1 MFQPDQA
8 LRSLILVS
16 WRRADYYVHELV
28 AGLRLGLTG
37 CRPFLERSECA
48 RLRQQLVRLEALTRR
63 LLVLFALEGSLPRV
77 TVRAGRGPS
86 GRRAPRIVP
95 GPRRFLAP
103 PTFRLADPRPRTTPV
118 PPPHRTRNRT
128 PHTLRP
134 RLLYLDQ
141 PLPPPEPGEFPPQPD
156 DLVPAMPLVR
166 RARALKALFDDPAPH
181 IARMARRLAR
191 DRLSPTRPLPLAGRL
206 PPAARTRR
214 QDATERSAA
223 LEIHRTACLALAHFD
238 TS

>member
-28 AGLRLGLTG
+28 SGLRLGLTG
-37 CRPFLERSECA
+37 CRPFLKRSECA
-48 RLRQQLVRLEALTRR
+48 RLRRQLVRLETLTRR
-63 LLVLFALEGSLPRV
+63 VLVLFVLECPLPRV
-77 TVRAGRGPS
+77 TVRAGQ
-86 GRRAPRIVP
+86 AVP
-95 GPRRFLAP
+95 GRPPSRTASAPRRFFTP
-103 PTFRLADPRPRTTPV
+103 PTFRLADPRPRTTSV
-118 PPPHRTRNRT
+118 PPPRRT
-128 PHTLRP
+128 PRTLRP

-141 PLPPPEPGEFPPQPD
+141 PLPPPEPGEFPPHPD
-156 DLVPAMPLVR
+156 DLVPATPLIR

-191 DRLSPTRPLPLAGRL
+191 ARLSPTRPLPLAGRL

-214 QDATERSAA
+214 QDATERDAA
-223 LEIHRTACLALAHFD
+223 LSIHRAACLALARLD

>member
-16 WRRADYYVHELV
+16 WRRVDYYVHELV
-28 AGLRLGLTG
+28 HGLRLGLTG
-37 CRPFLERSECA
+37 CRPFLRRSECI
-48 RLRQQLVRLEALTRR
+48 RLRRQLVRFETLTRR
-63 LLVLFALEGSLPRV
+63 VLVLLALESPLPQV
-77 TVRAGRGPS
+77 TVRAGQAAPGRSPS
-86 GRRAPRIVP
+86 RTAPA
-95 GPRRFLAP
+95 PRRFFAP

-118 PPPHRTRNRT
+118 PPPRRT
-128 PHTLRP
+128 PRTLRP
-134 RLLYLDQ
+134 RILYLDQ
-141 PLPPPEPGEFPPQPD
+141 PLPPPEPGEFPPLPD
-156 DLVPAMPLVR
+156 ELVPATPLIR

-191 DRLSPTRPLPLAGRL
+191 ARLSPTRPLPLAGRL

-214 QDATERSAA
+214 QDATERDAA
-223 LEIHRTACLALAHFD
+223 LEIHRAACLALAHFD

>member
-1 MFQPDQA
+1 MFQPDQT

-16 WRRADYYVHELV
+16 WRRTDYYVQQLV
-28 AGLRLGLTG
+28 SGLKLGLTG
-37 CRPFLERSECA
+37 CRPFLKRSECI
-48 RLRQQLVRLEALTRR
+48 RLRRQLVRLETLTRR
-63 LLVLFALEGSLPRV
+63 VLVLFVLEGPLPHV
-77 TVRAGRGPS
+77 TVRAGQAAP
-86 GRRAPRIVP
+86 GRSSPRTAPT
-95 GPRRFLAP
+95 PRRFFTP

-118 PPPHRTRNRT
+118 PTPRRT
-128 PHTLRP
+128 PRTLRP

-141 PLPPPEPGEFPPQPD
+141 PLPPPEPGEFPPLPD
-156 DLVPAMPLVR
+156 ELVPATPLIR

-191 DRLSPTRPLPLAGRL
+191 DRLSPARPLPLAGRL

-214 QDATERSAA
+214 QDATERGAA
-223 LEIHRTACLALAHFD
+223 LEIHRTACLAFAHFD

>member
-28 AGLRLGLTG
+28 NGLRLGLTG
-37 CRPFLERSECA
+37 CRPFLRRSECI
-48 RLRQQLVRLEALTRR
+48 RLRRQLERLETLARR
-63 LLVLFALEGSLPRV
+63 VLVLLALESPLPCV
-77 TVRAGRGPS
+77 TVRAGQAAPGRSPS
-86 GRRAPRIVP
+86 RTAPA
-95 GPRRFLAP
+95 PRRFFAP

-118 PPPHRTRNRT
+118 PPPRRAPR
-128 PHTLRP
+128 TLRP

-141 PLPPPEPGEFPPQPD
+141 PLPPPEPGEFPPLPD
-156 DLVPAMPLVR
+156 ELVPATPLIR
-166 RARALKALFDDPAPH
+166 RARALKALFDDPATH

-191 DRLSPTRPLPLAGRL
+191 ARLSPARPLPLAGRL

-214 QDATERSAA
+214 QDATERAAA
-223 LEIHRTACLALAHFD
+223 LEIHRAACLALADFD